1 MSSQERDMPKVSSS
15 DSIGEAERWPN
26 SEAGPLPIAI
36 GWEAAAAVAAAAA
49 AAAAAAPAATRFSTW
64 FSPWD
69 IVSLVARGRGV
80 GGGRGSVPS
89 ARDVRSGRGYDGPR
103 RELRMLLRGQGALQ
117 LAYDMHGRLFRGALR
132 LQRTNARLQRSDLLL
147 KVGHVGLVPKSGLSR
162 GLRLARELV
171 AACPVERGCVLVID
185 QG

>member
-49 AAAAAAPAATRFSTW
+49 AAAAAAPAATRFSRW

-69 IVSLVARGRGV
+69 FVRLVA
-80 GGGRGSVPS
+80 
-89 ARDVRSGRGYDGPR
+89 
-103 RELRMLLRGQGALQ
+103 
-117 LAYDMHGRLFRGALR
+117 
-132 LQRTNARLQRSDLLL
+132 
-147 KVGHVGLVPKSGLSR
+147 
-162 GLRLARELV
+162 
-171 AACPVERGCVLVID
+171 
-185 QG
+185 